1 MKDPRVETVAKIL
14 VDYSVEVRP
23 NQLVMISG
31 APEGAPLILAVY
43 QRVLER
49 GANPFLWV
57 GQQGIEWTMFGLEG
71 AEELL
76 YAYASDAQLDYVP
89 PFMSD
94 IIEQIDASISI
105 WADVNTRHFTKAD
118 PVKQSRRAVAMR
130 PLDNRFTERAAKKE
144 LRWTLTLYPTQAFA
158 QDAEMS
164 LREFEDFVYNGCLVH
179 EPDPISAWRR
189 VSEEQQRI
197 VDWLNKARQIH
208 IVGPDTD
215 LKLEVAGRNW
225 RNCDGHGNFPDGE
238 IYTGPIEDSVNGYI
252 RYTYPTCNF
261 GREVEDI
268 RLQFKDGQVIKATTA
283 KNEQFLLKM
292 LETDEGARYVGE
304 FAFGTN
310 FGIQEYT
317 KNMLLDEKIGG
328 TIHLALGEGY
338 PESGSKN
345 KSAIHWDMVCDLRN
359 GGEVRVDETLFLKD
373 GKILI

>member
-1 MKDPRVETVAKIL
+1 MTDPRVETVAKIL

-23 NQLVMISG
+23 DQLVMISG
-31 APEGAPLILAVY
+31 APESAPLILAVY
-43 QRVLER
+43 QKVLER
-49 GANPFLWV
+49 GAHPFLWV

-76 YAYASDAQLDYVP
+76 YAYASDVQLDYVP
-89 PFMSD
+89 PFMRD

-105 WADVNTRHFTKAD
+105 WANVNTRRFTNAD
-118 PVKQSRRAVAMR
+118 PAKQSRRAIAMR
-130 PLDNRFTERAAKKE
+130 PLSDRFTERAAKKE
-144 LRWTLTLYPTQAFA
+144 LRWTLTMYPTQAFA

-179 EPDPISAWRR
+179 EPDPISVWRR
-189 VSEEQQRI
+189 VSEEQQRL
-197 VDWLNKARQIH
+197 VDYLNKARQIH

-215 LKLEVAGRNW
+215 LKFEVTGRKW
-225 RNCDGHGNFPDGE
+225 QNCDGHVNFPDGE

-252 RYTYPTCNF
+252 RYTYPTCNL

-268 RLQFKDGQVIKATTA
+268 RLQFKDGRVIKATAA

-292 LETDEGARYVGE
+292 LDTDGGARHVGE

-310 FGIQEYT
+310 PGIQRFT
-317 KNMLLDEKIGG
+317 KNILLDEKIGG

-345 KSAIHWDMVCDLRN
+345 KSAIHWDMVCDLRD
-359 GGEVRVDETLFLKD
+359 GGEVYVDGTLFLKN
-373 GKILI
+373 GKIVI